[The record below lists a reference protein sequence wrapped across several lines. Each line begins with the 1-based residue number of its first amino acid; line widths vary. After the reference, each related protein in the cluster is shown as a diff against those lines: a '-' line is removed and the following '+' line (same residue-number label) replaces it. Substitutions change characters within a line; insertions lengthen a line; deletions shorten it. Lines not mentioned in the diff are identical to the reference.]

1 MKNGVPMQLI
11 FAVGVVVIGG
21 GFLAAEYFLVK
32 WYPRYQ
38 QQVNEQTL
46 KLLPYRNDALGIQMQ
61 VAAGIYGRVESFP
74 GGVRIFRPRL
84 LGDGPSLTITS
95 EPNPGRAS
103 EFSPQVLAVWQT
115 DGVQK
120 GIPRYGFEHTAIMNR
135 DAVLIWQSK
144 DHIMVLTARV
154 ISPDRMVE
162 ADCSVGSESE
172 ALFMAGCDESVR
184 TLKVAGPEPPASV
197 EEVTG
202 P

>member
-11 FAVGVVVIGG
+11 VAVGVVVIGG

-46 KLLPYRNDALGIQMQ
+46 KLLPYRNDALGIQVQ

-95 EPNPGRAS
+95 QPNPDRAPA
-103 EFSPQVLAVWQT
+103 FSPQVLAVWQT
-115 DGVQK
+115 ARGQE
-120 GIPRYGFEHTAIMNR
+120 GIPRYGLQHTAALNR
-135 DAVLIWQSK
+135 RAVP
-144 DHIMVLTARV
+144 H
-154 ISPDRMVE
+154 
-162 ADCSVGSESE
+162 
-172 ALFMAGCDESVR
+172 
-184 TLKVAGPEPPASV
+184 
-197 EEVTG
+197 
-202 P
+202 